1 VTRGSPSSLTVAL
14 PLPGVPRCRDP
25 FDLPSFHLAVAG
37 KAHVLVS
44 GDRDLLARARAPEI
58 CPMLSVEAFRR
69 RDLDG

>member
-1 VTRGSPSSLTVAL
+1 L
-14 PLPGVPRCRDP
+14 PLPGVPRCRDS